1 MTSSAGHP
9 APRGR
14 PRRIALAEASQV
26 TADAT
31 SRRLRARA
39 IAVTAGSRILI
50 FAVAFAAAALIG
62 VKELP
67 INWRFPS
74 GAEVFTGTL
83 GHLLNPWAHWDGV
96 WFIKIATSGY
106 ADEGGSTAFF
116 PLLPSL
122 LRYLGILFGGNLVVT
137 GVVISLACFGGCAWL
152 LHRLVRADFD
162 EVIASRTV
170 VYLAIGPLSFFFQAV
185 YTESLFLLLSL
196 ACFVF
201 AREGRLRLAGIIGL
215 LAVLTRSTGVLLLIP
230 MTYYYYQQRDWRLH
244 RTDSHVANLL
254 MIPEGLLVWMT
265 YLSLAFGNP
274 FSFAG
279 AQTQWARMLTAPNY
293 TVGRAIAAA
302 YEGGRQIIATEYGAL
317 SLSMPNRWGAVDLA
331 ATNIIA
337 LGALVV
343 AALLLWYGARRLPP
357 AYSLFALASLV
368 FPLFFPA
375 HSVPLM
381 SFPRFALTVFPLYI
395 SLALFTRDRRWAHV
409 AVVTVGLLFLVLLT
423 AKFALFSWVA

>member
-1 MTSSAGHP
+1 MTESHQ
-9 APRGR
+9 
-14 PRRIALAEASQV
+14 AS
-26 TADAT
+26 ADAA
-31 SRRLRARA
+31 SRRLLTRA
-39 IAVTAGSRILI
+39 IVAVVGSRVLV
-50 FAVAFAAAALIG
+50 FAVAFAAGALIG

-74 GAEVFTGTL
+74 SAEVFEGSL

-106 ADEGGSTAFF
+106 AEDGGSTAFF

-122 LRYLGILFGGNLVVT
+122 LRYVGVLFGGNLVVT
-137 GVVISLACFGGCAWL
+137 GVAISLACFAGSAWL

-162 EVIASRTV
+162 EQIASRAL
-170 VYLAIGPLSFFFQAV
+170 VYLAIGPFSFFFQAV

-201 AREGRLRLAGIIGL
+201 AREGRLRLAGLMGL
-215 LAVLTRSTGVLLLIP
+215 LAVLTRSTGVFLLIP
-230 MTYYYYQQRDWRLH
+230 MTFYYYQHRGWQLR

-254 MIPEGLLVWMT
+254 MIPEGLLIWMT

-274 FSFAG
+274 LSFAG
-279 AQTQWARMLTAPNY
+279 AQTEWARSVAAPSY
-293 TVGRAIAAA
+293 TVGSAVTAAL
-302 YEGGRQIIATEYGAL
+302 EGGRQLVSAPYGAL
-317 SLSMPNRWGAVDLA
+317 SLSMPSRWGSLDVAI
-331 ATNIIA
+331 TNVFALCVFVIA
-337 LGALVV
+337 G
-343 AALLLWYGARRLPP
+343 LLLWYGARRLPP
-357 AYSLFALASLV
+357 AYSLFALASLA

-375 HSVPLM
+375 HSMPLM

-409 AVVTVGLLFLVLLT
+409 TVVIVGLLVLVVLT
-423 AKFALFSWVA
+423 AKFAIFSWVA

>member
-1 MTSSAGHP
+1 M
-9 APRGR
+9 
-14 PRRIALAEASQV
+14 
-26 TADAT
+26 
-31 SRRLRARA
+31 
-39 IAVTAGSRILI
+39 
-50 FAVAFAAAALIG
+50 AFAAATLIG
-62 VKELP
+62 VKDLP

-74 GAEVFTGTL
+74 GAEVFTGAL

-96 WFIKIATSGY
+96 WLIKIAISGY

-122 LRYLGILFGGNLVVT
+122 LRYVGILFGGNLVIT
-137 GVVISLACFGGCAWL
+137 GIVISLVCFGGSAWL
-152 LHRLVRADFD
+152 LHRLVRTDFD
-162 EVIASRTV
+162 EAIASRTV

-201 AREGRLRLAGIIGL
+201 AREGRLRLAGVMGL

-230 MTYYYYQQRDWRLH
+230 MTYYYYQQRDWQLR

-279 AQTQWARMLTAPNY
+279 AQTQWARMLAAPNY

-302 YEGGRQIIATEYGAL
+302 YEGVGRSSRQ
-317 SLSMPNRWGAVDLA
+317 N
-331 ATNIIA
+331 
-337 LGALVV
+337 
-343 AALLLWYGARRLPP
+343 
-357 AYSLFALASLV
+357 
-368 FPLFFPA
+368 
-375 HSVPLM
+375 
-381 SFPRFALTVFPLYI
+381 
-395 SLALFTRDRRWAHV
+395 
-409 AVVTVGLLFLVLLT
+409 T
-423 AKFALFSWVA
+423 APSR